1 MKICI
6 TSSGDN
12 LESQIDQRFGRCSYF
27 IIWDDTNNTFEAI
40 ANPNIDAGSGAGVQ
54 SAQLVVAKQ
63 VSMVIT
69 GEVGPKAEQVLQAA
83 KLRIITGENGNIKEA
98 IEKYKSKSINSSSV
112 SQLNADV
119 NIKTKNGLAKTLI
132 NKCLN
137 LGGRQGQGQG
147 SGRGMRLGRG
157 AGKDFGRGQGGFCI
171 CPKCGEKQPHQK
183 GVPCQSINCPK
194 CGSSMVR
201 E

>member
-6 TSSGDN
+6 TSNGDS

-27 IIWDDTNNTFEAI
+27 IIWDDTNDTFEAI
-40 ANPNIDAGSGAGVQ
+40 ANPNIDAGSGAGIQ

-63 VSMVIT
+63 ASMVIT

-83 KLRIITGENGNIKEA
+83 KLRIITGGNGNIKEA
-98 IEKYKSKSINSSSV
+98 IEKYKSKNSNSNSV
-112 SQLNADV
+112 SQLNTDV
-119 NIKTKNGLAKTLI
+119 NIKTKNGVVKTLI

-137 LGGRQGQGQG
+137 LDSKQGRGRGMGLGKGRGQGRGRGFGQGQG
-147 SGRGMRLGRG
+147 
-157 AGKDFGRGQGGFCI
+157 KFCV
-171 CPKCGEKQPHQK
+171 CPKCGEKQPHQL

>member
-6 TSSGDN
+6 TSSNDN

-40 ANPNIDAGSGAGVQ
+40 ANPNIDAGSGAGIQ
-54 SAQLVVAKQ
+54 SAQLVVTKQ

-83 KLRIITGENGNIKEA
+83 KIQIITGEKGNIKGI
-98 IEKYKSKSINSSSV
+98 IEKYKSNGINSSTNL
-112 SQLNADV
+112 QDNTNID
-119 NIKTKNGLAKTLI
+119 IKTKSRPIKTII
-132 NKCLN
+132 NKCFG
-137 LGGRQGQGQG
+137 LGSRQGRGYGKG
-147 SGRGMRLGRG
+147 SGGVRLERKTGIV
-157 AGKDFGRGQGGFCI
+157 FGDQGGFCI
-171 CPKCGEKQPHQK
+171 CPQCGEKQPHQK
-183 GVPCQSINCPK
+183 RIPCRSVNCPK
-194 CGSSMVR
+194 CGSSMAR